1 MPRWTVLLVAL
12 VPALAGMVLPASA
25 QALAEPPF
33 RVGVF
38 DPESLWKLTELG
50 KKYNADLTQAR
61 DRLQAEIDKKSQV
74 LEDMKDKLRQQQAS
88 LSEEKI
94 TQMQKDILAKRTE
107 LDRMNEDATKEM
119 KYQLNDVQGRFQQ
132 MLLQTVEVFGKERNY
147 ALILNKGVTDY
158 NSASIDVTQ
167 DLIAKFNEMH
177 KTAGAAPA
185 AAGKKTPEKP
195 KPSPKDAGRD

>member
-1 MPRWTVLLVAL
+1 MIVMLCTT
-12 VPALAGMVLPASA
+12 LAGSILPAQA
-25 QALAEPPF
+25 QALADPAF

-38 DPESLWKLTELG
+38 DPESLWKLTDLG
-50 KKYNADLTQAR
+50 KKYNTDLTAAR
-61 DRLQAEIDKKSQV
+61 DRLQTEIDKKSQT

-88 LSEEKI
+88 LSEERI
-94 TQMQKDILAKRTE
+94 TQMQKDILARRTE

-158 NSASIDVTQ
+158 NASSIDVTQ

-177 KTAGAAPA
+177 KGAGALPA
-185 AAGKKTPEKP
+185 AAAKKPPEKP
-195 KPSPKDAGRD
+195 KTPPKDPGRD